1 MGYIQFLAWLTRVGI
16 RVAQPVAKRAF
27 DAWVKIN
34 KKLPTEK
41 NFTQIANSAKNIVKS
56 KELSIPK
63 EFNKFIPKVVPKT
76 KLKGKKLFS
85 DAIKK
90 GELSEVVPPNLPKV
104 KGPFPRLTDDKNF
117 IILDKYGSQIG
128 RHTMTKSIDRTT
140 GKGTTKWYN
149 RWDDK
154 GQKLQNKLV
163 RVEDETGKTII
174 DSIIKGGKTSHASGG
189 IAGQLHMNRQG
200 YEGGKIVEGKGIY
213 EPPQNKYGIGLTS
226 ILEDVMRDAPKKGTW
241 NEKDLEYIWDIMQG
255 EHDIE
260 NIEDELM
267 LRFGRM
273 NPEKKSKFFAEI
285 GKGKVGFGWKKQFA
299 SGGLA
304 GQLHMNQGGAAWPAG
319 RERFSEEWNLT
330 DAYKEMLDTRL
341 SAMEVSSTPPDQ
353 QDIDS
358 ISNYYNN
365 LKEKGVDT
373 TKFDKRIQN
382 LLQPPK
388 PSSGLSHILGV

>member
-189 IAGQLHMNRQG
+189 IAGQLHMN
-200 YEGGKIVEGKGIY
+200 
-213 EPPQNKYGIGLTS
+213 
-226 ILEDVMRDAPKKGTW
+226 
-241 NEKDLEYIWDIMQG
+241 
-255 EHDIE
+255 
-260 NIEDELM
+260 
-267 LRFGRM
+267 
-273 NPEKKSKFFAEI
+273 
-285 GKGKVGFGWKKQFA
+285 
-299 SGGLA
+299 
-304 GQLHMNQGGAAWPAG
+304 QGGAAWPAG
-319 RERFSEEWNLT
+319 RERFSEESNLT

-341 SAMEVSSTPPDQ
+341 SAMEVSSTPPYQ
-353 QDIDS
+353 MDIDS
-358 ISNYYNN
+358 ISDYYNN

-373 TKFDKRIQN
+373 TEFDKRIQN